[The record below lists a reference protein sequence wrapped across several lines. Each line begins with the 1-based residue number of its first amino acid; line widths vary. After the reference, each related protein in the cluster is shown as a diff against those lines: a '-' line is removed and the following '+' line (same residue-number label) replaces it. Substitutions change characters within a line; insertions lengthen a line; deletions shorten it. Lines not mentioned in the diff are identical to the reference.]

1 MRRCP
6 TTVGSANAT
15 RSVLITAYVLL
26 DERRLIVPAQP
37 RVTSVA
43 LVEHGLQLALVVTVD
58 PPPNRWVLAA
68 GFVDHGLAGLGG
80 AGLAVLG
87 DDGRGLVNVV
97 PLSRMQIGWSSPPL
111 TSVSMVGLP
120 TMLTMP
126 CSRCRWFVELLQSR
140 VSSATAFFAQS
151 SSTKALPAVAAAM
164 SAAMAALLSARGRP
178 RLALWRRAMASSATS
193 GSVRP
198 TSAR

>member
-1 MRRCP
+1 
-6 TTVGSANAT
+6 VGASYGWA
-15 RSVLITAYVLL
+15 
-26 DERRLIVPAQP
+26 
-37 RVTSVA
+37 VA
-43 LVEHGLQLALVVTVD
+43 APL
-58 PPPNRWVLAA
+58 LAA

>member
-1 MRRCP
+1 MKDLGKPGAGEPHARF
-6 TTVGSANAT
+6 
-15 RSVLITAYVLL
+15 
-26 DERRLIVPAQP
+26 DERGLE
-37 RVTSVA
+37 T
-43 LVEHGLQLALVVTVD
+43 EHGLGTAAPATNRVD
-58 PPPNRWVLAA
+58 SAVLAA

>member
-58 PPPNRWVLAA
+58 PPPNRWVVRSAPPTSTPSSQA
-68 GFVDHGLAGLGG
+68 RWNTAFGG
-80 AGLAVLG
+80 AARLKTTPVA
-87 DDGRGLVNVV
+87 N
-97 PLSRMQIGWSSPPL
+97 SIWA
-111 TSVSMVGLP
+111 
-120 TMLTMP
+120 ML
-126 CSRCRWFVELLQSR
+126 
-140 VSSATAFFAQS
+140 
-151 SSTKALPAVAAAM
+151 
-164 SAAMAALLSARGRP
+164 
-178 RLALWRRAMASSATS
+178 
-193 GSVRP
+193 
-198 TSAR
+198 